1 MTDEIEQDFLE
12 AEKATQD
19 ILEENEAPFS
29 GKSRFLG
36 QKIEG
41 KLHGPLE
48 QYDENSNL
56 LSRQNFEK
64 GQLHGE
70 SHLSCISIHLVKL
83 QPP

>member
-19 ILEENEAPFS
+19 ILEENEPPFS

-41 KLHGPLE
+41 KLHGPL
-48 QYDENSNL
+48 
-56 LSRQNFEK
+56 
-64 GQLHGE
+64 
-70 SHLSCISIHLVKL
+70 
-83 QPP
+83 